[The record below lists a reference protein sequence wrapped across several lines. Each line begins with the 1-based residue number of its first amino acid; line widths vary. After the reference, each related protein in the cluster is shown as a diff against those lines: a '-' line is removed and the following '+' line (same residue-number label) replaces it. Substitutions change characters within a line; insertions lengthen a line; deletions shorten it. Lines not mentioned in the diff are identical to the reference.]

1 MRRVNRGR
9 VALALA
15 AWLLPWVGAVA
26 TGLHLAF
33 DDHHLAAP
41 IDATLPASLHGPV
54 HAHEARAQ
62 APAVTTGGAPRPRTG
77 PASSL
82 SVATPAA
89 CGAPQLRE
97 RPGFAGRA
105 GPGPDPP
112 HLATGHSILRI

>member
-1 MRRVNRGR
+1 L
-9 VALALA
+9 LAVA

-41 IDATLPASLHGPV
+41 IDATLPTSLHGPV
-54 HAHEARAQ
+54 HTHEAPAQ
-62 APAVTTGGAPRPRTG
+62 TPAVTTAGAPRLRTE
-77 PASSL
+77 PAWSL

-89 CGAPQLRE
+89 CGAPQLHE
-97 RPGFAGRA
+97 RPGFAGRTDS
-105 GPGPDPP
+105 GPDPP